1 MSASQQ
7 SKPAL
12 ILGVFLFL
20 GLFALGAF
28 AYQGAHDMKQYE
40 RSVVVKGLSEQVH
53 MADQVIWPIGFS
65 VAAETLPELYGAL
78 ERDADKISS
87 YLKEQGVAA
96 QDITLG
102 MPQVNDKLADR
113 YNNQVNDKPRFSAQQ
128 TVTVFS
134 KDVKKIRAI
143 MSDISS
149 LGKTG
154 VVFVA
159 KNYEQPIEY
168 SFTKL
173 NDIKPIMIEQATTKA
188 REVAEKFAAD
198 SFSSLGKIKRAS
210 QGSFSISSRDKNN
223 PQIKKIRVVST
234 VEYYLVD

>member
-96 QDITLG
+96 RPKVTPL
-102 MPQVNDKLADR
+102 L
-113 YNNQVNDKPRFSAQQ
+113 Q
-128 TVTVFS
+128 T
-134 KDVKKIRAI
+134 
-143 MSDISS
+143 
-149 LGKTG
+149 
-154 VVFVA
+154 
-159 KNYEQPIEY
+159 
-168 SFTKL
+168 
-173 NDIKPIMIEQATTKA
+173 
-188 REVAEKFAAD
+188 
-198 SFSSLGKIKRAS
+198 KRARKKS
-210 QGSFSISSRDKNN
+210 VKSSGKNRWSF
-223 PQIKKIRVVST
+223 
-234 VEYYLVD
+234 